1 MDVNAPTHVDA
12 SDPLDSSLVATVASA
27 TVARARVHAD
37 HLDLVD
43 LDVPLDRGD
52 LIDHTTLGVMIDH
65 HHLMKLTTNRRDALR
80 LDTLIL
86 TNRESTS
93 PRGMVILEARMAKL

>member
-1 MDVNAPTHVDA
+1 MDVNAPTLVDA
-12 SDPLDSSLVATVASA
+12 SDHLATSLVATVASA
-27 TVARARVHAD
+27 IVARARVHAD
-37 HLDLVD
+37 HLDPVD

-52 LIDHTTLGVMIDH
+52 LIDHTTLGNMIDH
-65 HHLMKLTTNRRDALR
+65 HHLMKLTINRRGALH

-93 PRGMVILEARMAKL
+93 PRGMVILEAKMAKL

>member
-1 MDVNAPTHVDA
+1 MDANAPTHVDA
-12 SDPLDSSLVATVASA
+12 SDHLASSLVATGASA

-52 LIDHTTLGVMIDH
+52 LIDHTTLGVTIDH
-65 HHLMKLTTNRRDALR
+65 HHLMKLTTNRRDALH